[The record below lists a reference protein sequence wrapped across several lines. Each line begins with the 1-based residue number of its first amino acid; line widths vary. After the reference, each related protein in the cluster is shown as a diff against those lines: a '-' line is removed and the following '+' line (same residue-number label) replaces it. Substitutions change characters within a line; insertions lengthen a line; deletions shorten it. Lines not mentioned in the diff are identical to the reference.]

1 MRAFLITRCIYFFK
15 RFCLVFSVGFMLC
28 CNANA
33 FERLTEKE
41 WHYTYNFCMQNN
53 ANACDYLIDNGL
65 VGPQECLDKQCEIVG
80 MIYTLAGRHD
90 EALAYF
96 EKLCESGNVASC
108 GNVGDIYY
116 FHLHDYFRARDFY
129 ERSCKQKNSASCYGL
144 GIMYGNGEGV
154 RQSFDKEDNFYKQAC
169 NGKEPLGCYN
179 LGVMYQQKTDMKN
192 HLSIAKEFYGKACD
206 YGYQSGCDKYREFN
220 EIGIK

>member
-1 MRAFLITRCIYFFK
+1 
-15 RFCLVFSVGFMLC
+15 MLC
-28 CNANA
+28 YHVYA
-33 FERLTEKE
+33 FERLTEEE

>member
-1 MRAFLITRCIYFFK
+1 
-15 RFCLVFSVGFMLC
+15 
-28 CNANA
+28 
-33 FERLTEKE
+33 
-41 WHYTYNFCMQNN
+41 MQNN